1 MKKLSTFVVTLAMT
15 AIMAAFLV
23 VFSLGKALESMGE
36 AFDIFD
42 ED

>member
-1 MKKLSTFVVTLAMT
+1 MKKLVAAIAALSMTVV
-15 AIMAAFLV
+15 MAGFLV
-23 VFSLGKALESMGE
+23 VLSLGKALESMGE